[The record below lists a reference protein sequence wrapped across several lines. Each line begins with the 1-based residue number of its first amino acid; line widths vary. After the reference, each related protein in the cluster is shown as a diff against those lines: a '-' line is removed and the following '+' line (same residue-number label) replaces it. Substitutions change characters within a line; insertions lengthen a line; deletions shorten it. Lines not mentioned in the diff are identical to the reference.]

1 MLDVEVLDTSDLGDR
16 SYVAHDGTT
25 AVVIDPQRDIDR
37 VEKVLTER
45 RLTCVAVLETHM
57 HNDYVTGGLELAR
70 RSEADYVVN
79 AADPVEFV
87 REPIRDGEQLTFGRI
102 RFTAMAT
109 PGHTVTHLS
118 YFAEDLDEQSAPA
131 VFTGGSLLYGSVGRT
146 DLVDTERTD
155 ELTRAQFRS
164 ARRLGEL
171 PGHARVFP
179 THGFGSFC
187 SSGSAAGGD
196 ASTIA
201 EERERNDALTATD
214 EDTFVETL
222 IANLTAYPAYYAH
235 MGARNLQGPGPIDL
249 SAPEMVDA
257 AQLRKRLEARE
268 WVVDLRTRTAYASA
282 HLEGSIGIELGNQF
296 STYLGWLMPW
306 GSALTL
312 IGESAEQVEDAQRQ
326 LVRIGIDRPDAAAI
340 GSPNDLA
347 TSDDQV
353 ETYPRVGFAEL
364 AALSDADRSQ
374 LTVLDTR
381 RDDERAQGGIEGS
394 THIPLHQLLD
404 RIDEV
409 PSGPLWIHCASGFRA
424 SIAASLLARAGHEV
438 THIDDDYA
446 KSDELGLT

>member
-1 MLDVEVLDTSDLGDR
+1 
-16 SYVAHDGTT
+16 
-25 AVVIDPQRDIDR
+25 
-37 VEKVLTER
+37 
-45 RLTCVAVLETHM
+45 
-57 HNDYVTGGLELAR
+57 
-70 RSEADYVVN
+70 
-79 AADPVEFV
+79 
-87 REPIRDGEQLTFGRI
+87 
-102 RFTAMAT
+102 MAT
-109 PGHTVTHLS
+109 PGLTVTHLS